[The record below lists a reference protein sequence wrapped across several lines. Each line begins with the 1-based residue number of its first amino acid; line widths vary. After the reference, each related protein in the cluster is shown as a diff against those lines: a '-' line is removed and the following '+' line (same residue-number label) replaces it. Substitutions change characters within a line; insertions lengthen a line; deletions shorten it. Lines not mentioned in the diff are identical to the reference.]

1 MEQIDSDDL
10 IGALE
15 TIMEIFSEDIG
26 PYAVQLAQQLANKY
40 HALVTDDNDDEDEA
54 EERLLAAAGCVTA
67 IRRIVEAINKDKVG
81 LAQILPI
88 IYPIL
93 MHSLTPDGL
102 DAIDEGLD
110 VINIFVYYACDRT
123 TGVHP
128 NLWKLLP

>member
-54 EERLLAAAGCVTA
+54 EERFGGPGAHARVLMREG
-67 IRRIVEAINKDKVG
+67 RRKAEDSRSPRPWA
-81 LAQILPI
+81 
-88 IYPIL
+88 
-93 MHSLTPDGL
+93 
-102 DAIDEGLD
+102 D
-110 VINIFVYYACDRT
+110 VLSRWRCCT
-123 TGVHP
+123 
-128 NLWKLLP
+128 